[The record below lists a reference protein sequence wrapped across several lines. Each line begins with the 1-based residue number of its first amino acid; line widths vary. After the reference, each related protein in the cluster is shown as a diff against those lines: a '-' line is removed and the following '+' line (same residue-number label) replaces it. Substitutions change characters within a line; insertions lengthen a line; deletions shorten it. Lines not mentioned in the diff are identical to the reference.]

1 MKGSLF
7 LILLSLFFFNGNSA
21 DAAPSEEELYQD
33 AREAYYSLQ
42 KDGKKRKYRH
52 NWLKVIGRYE
62 SVIKKHAGGKHEDQA
77 LYMVAKLYSELSP
90 YSESSEDID
99 SSTKYLDKLIT
110 SHPESSLA
118 DDALFMLG
126 ENYEKKGRKR
136 EAYKAY
142 RRIVDDYKGGDRLA
156 DARKKASSL
165 KRFAGSRL
173 TQKSSPK
180 AKKRKEPKKEPLR
193 KKTTDK
199 VAGSGRLTGVV
210 KVRHWSNPNYTK
222 IVIDLDNP
230 AKYEYHLLR
239 KDPALGTPPRLY
251 IDIFNARRQ
260 DSLKEKI
267 PINDGLLKRARAAQY
282 DPETVR
288 VVLDIESIK
297 DYKIY
302 PLLGPYR
309 IVIDV
314 WGDEVIK
321 TPHLESLLQGNKKDR
336 RGLKGALDKDALS
349 LSKQLGLGVR
359 KIVIDAGHGGK
370 DPGAVG
376 PRGTKE
382 KHITLGLAKRVKAI
396 LEKEFNYQVVL
407 TRKRDR
413 YLQLDERTA
422 IANMENADLF
432 ISIHINANKNR
443 RAYGMETYIMNARAS
458 DRFAAEV
465 AARENAVTQNRMGE
479 FGSIL
484 ESILVDMQK
493 TNKINESSKLAS
505 NLQRTMYKYMS
516 KRYKGVKNLGIKK
529 APFYVLIGASMP
541 SVLVEAGFISNKRE
555 EKRLRSSR
563 YLDSLSRGIALGVDK
578 YAKTIKRPS
587 SI

>member
-1 MKGSLF
+1 MKRSLSLF
-7 LILLSLFFFNGNSA
+7 LVGLIILFNGVTH
-21 DAAPSEEELYQD
+21 AAPSEEELYQE
-33 AREAYYSLQ
+33 AREAYYTIQ
-42 KDGKKRKYRH
+42 KDAEKRKFRH
-52 NWLKVIGRYE
+52 NWLKVIDNYE
-62 SVIKKHAGGKHEDQA
+62 SVIRKYPHGKREDQA
-77 LYMVAKLYSELSP
+77 LYMMAKLYSELAP
-90 YSESSEDID
+90 YSDSDKDLD
-99 SSTKYLDKLIT
+99 SSSRYLNRLID

-126 ENYEKKGRKR
+126 ENYERKGEKK
-136 EAYKAY
+136 EAYQAY
-142 RRIVDDYKGGDRLA
+142 RRILEEHKAGDRLA
-156 DARKKASSL
+156 DAREKAAAL
-165 KRFAGSRL
+165 KRFAAA
-173 TQKSSPK
+173 KESPPVTDED
-180 AKKRKEPKKEPLR
+180 EPDNEAQSKNIPG
-193 KKTTDK
+193 K
-199 VAGSGRLTGVV
+199 VDTPGRLTGVV
-210 KVRHWSNPNYTK
+210 AVRHWSNPNYTK
-222 IVIDLDNP
+222 IVIDLDEQV
-230 AKYEYHLLR
+230 KYKFHLLR
-239 KDPALGTPPRLY
+239 QDPSLGTPTRLY
-251 IDIFNARRQ
+251 VDIFGARRL
-260 DSLKEKI
+260 DSLQEEI

-302 PLLGPYR
+302 PLLSPYR

-321 TPHLESLLQGNKKDR
+321 APQIESLLQGELAA
-336 RGLKGALDKDALS
+336 GKGMKGDDTLS

-370 DPGAVG
+370 DPGALG
-376 PRGTKE
+376 PRGTEE
-382 KHITLGLAKRVKAI
+382 KDITLALAKRVAAI
-396 LEKEFNYQVVL
+396 LEKELNYQVVL
-407 TRKRDR
+407 TRNNDR

-432 ISIHINANKNR
+432 ISIHINANRNR

-505 NLQRTMYKYMS
+505 CTQETMCRYMS
-516 KRYKGVKNLGIKK
+516 KRYNKVKNLGIKK

-541 SVLVEAGFISNKRE
+541 SILVEAGFISNKTE
-555 EKRLRSSR
+555 EKRLRDPR
-563 YLDSLSRGIALGVDK
+563 YLDNLSRAISLGVDK